1 MPNHCFRTPSTTN
14 SIEQEWTVQFNTDV
28 TDVTNY
34 EATDFDSEEKT
45 TEKLCDI
52 HRTSHKAMLARS
64 KYDLLSST
72 YIATVAAIAISGG
85 NIYNA
90 LDIENRDAVE
100 FEA

>member
-1 MPNHCFRTPSTTN
+1 M
-14 SIEQEWTVQFNTDV
+14 

-45 TEKLCDI
+45 TEKLCDLQ
-52 HRTSHKAMLARS
+52 RTSDTNMLARS
-64 KYDLLSST
+64 KYELLSRGSL
-72 YIATVAAIAISGG
+72 ATVAAIAISGG